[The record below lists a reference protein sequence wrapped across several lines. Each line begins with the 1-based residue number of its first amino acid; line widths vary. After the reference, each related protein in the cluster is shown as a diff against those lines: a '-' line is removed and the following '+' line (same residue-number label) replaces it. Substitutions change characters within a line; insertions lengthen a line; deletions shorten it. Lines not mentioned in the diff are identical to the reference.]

1 MMKIINE
8 RTEIRNASVLRAL
21 KQESQVISSIVSLEG
36 NDIFI
41 VCTFENLAQ
50 VCGVESQIL
59 CTITS
64 VVVQS
69 VAIEMDRNEG
79 NMRGIHGL
87 NGNAIVAAI
96 HICILDQIL
105 DGINDLFEDLA
116 FRNTGFEHD
125 YDVGWSDVVLL
136 VCYGCTE

>member
-1 MMKIINE
+1 MNE

-21 KQESQVISSIVSLEG
+21 EQESQVISGIVGLEG

-41 VCTFENLAQ
+41 VRTFENLAQ
-50 VCGVESQIL
+50 VCGIESQIL
-59 CTITS
+59 CTIAS

-79 NMRGIHGL
+79 NMRRIHGL
-87 NGNAIVAAI
+87 NGNSIVAAI

-105 DGINDLFEDLA
+105 DGINDLFEDFA
-116 FRNTGFEHD
+116 FCNTSFEHG
-125 YDVGWSDVVLL
+125 YDVWWSEVALL
-136 VCYGCTE
+136 A

>member
-1 MMKIINE
+1 MNE
-8 RTEIRNASVLRAL
+8 RTEIRNARVLRAL
-21 KQESQVISSIVSLEG
+21 KQESQVISGIVGLEG
-36 NDIFI
+36 NDVFI
-41 VCTFENLAQ
+41 VCAFENLAQ

-87 NGNAIVAAI
+87 NGNAVVAAI

-116 FRNTGFEHD
+116 FCNTGFEHCC
-125 YDVGWSDVVLL
+125 DVAWSEVALL
-136 VCYGCTE
+136 L